1 MVFKKGQANI
11 PMEENRD
18 PETDP
23 YKYNQLIFDKGVNA
37 LQRGENR
44 FLEQTV
50 LEQPDVYT

>member
-23 YKYNQLIFDKGVNA
+23 YKYNRLIFDKGVNT
-37 LQRGENR
+37 LQRGEDR
-44 FLEQTV
+44 LLEQTV

>member
-1 MVFKKGQANI
+1 
-11 PMEENRD
+11 MEENRD